1 MEKMLRYVSGTFLVC
16 AMAFSLSSILPQLP
30 AVFSIPIQ
38 YDTNEDFSSFVEE
51 QEISA
56 AQESVERLFSSFA
69 NPLSDALAGC
79 SAPEQTTAAK
89 FQAALG
95 SKNPGVYLD
104 FLGGVPLADLSAWLS
119 GGRAPNQALTD
130 TARRLLLTVTD
141 EGDVVLYYI
150 NEDTGLYYACETTR
164 DLAERLSQLVE
175 GISPNGA
182 AFAFESGGP

>member
-1 MEKMLRYVSGTFLVC
+1 M
-16 AMAFSLSSILPQLP
+16 
-30 AVFSIPIQ
+30 
-38 YDTNEDFSSFVEE
+38 
-51 QEISA
+51 
-56 AQESVERLFSSFA
+56 ERLFSSFA

-150 NEDTGLYYACETTR
+150 NEDTGLYYACETT
-164 DLAERLSQLVE
+164 
-175 GISPNGA
+175 GIWRNGCPSSWRASPPTGRP
-182 AFAFESGGP
+182 FAFESGGPYAILDPYTLLEGGATPPARQICLLQSGSAPGGHRWQLRRGF